1 MNSAAVQLEI
11 GDLFYYQGRVFDDSI
26 RDLYLVLGPV
36 TSNGYMVMLRTRDTT
51 KGIIFVD
58 GLDDVFLGELGAET
72 FIECKRT
79 AGSVHALMEFV
90 GGAEKEKKTKTD

>member
-1 MNSAAVQLEI
+1 MTV
-11 GDLFYYQGRVFDDSI
+11 
-26 RDLYLVLGPV
+26 
-36 TSNGYMVMLRTRDTT
+36 
-51 KGIIFVD
+51 IFST
-58 GLDDVFLGELGAET
+58 LTALVFLGELGAET